1 MRGGPRA
8 ERADATRVL
17 LLDAGR
23 ELFAER
29 GYAAVGTEE
38 VVRRAGVTRGAL
50 YHHFRDKRDLFRAVY
65 EQVEERLIASIAAE
79 MGQAAPGDPWELFMA
94 GVRSFLDQCGD
105 PAVMRISLRDA
116 PEVLGRE
123 EWRAIGERYALGM
136 VTGALRGAV
145 EAGVMRGVDVDTL
158 AQLLLSAF
166 SEAALLIATAE
177 DPADARPR
185 VEETLMTMLDG
196 LRA

>member
-1 MRGGPRA
+1 MREGARA
-8 ERADATRVL
+8 ERADATRGL
-17 LLDAGR
+17 LLAAAQ

-65 EQVEERLIASIAAE
+65 EQVEEGVIASIARE
-79 MGQAAPGDPWELFMA
+79 MEAASSTGPWELLLA
-94 GVRSFLDQCGD
+94 GVQSFLDQCAD
-105 PAVMRISLRDA
+105 PGVMRISLRDA

-136 VTGALRGAV
+136 VTAALGGAMDAGAI
-145 EAGVMRGVDVDTL
+145 RRIDLDTL

-177 DPADARPR
+177 DRARARPR
-185 VEETLMTMLDG
+185 VEKTLMALLDG
-196 LRA
+196 LRT